1 MQKRHSIFGS
11 AVLFVCA
18 VVWGLAFA
26 FQRRAAGYINP
37 VAFNGVRFALATG
50 VILILLLICI
60 PINKKRGKKI
70 TGWNKS
76 TVFGGICCGLSL
88 LLASNLQ
95 QYGIQFT
102 TAGRASF
109 ITALYI
115 VLVPVLGL
123 LIGKRIGVFGR
134 FAIPVAIAGF
144 WLMCSSGN
152 EALNIGDLLSL
163 VSTVMFAVQILFIDI
178 FGRESDP
185 IKLTFVQFLT
195 CAVLSVPIMAIT
207 DRKSTRLNS
216 SHGTYQYTVRGSVL
230 CGNRLHLADDRAEIH
245 RAVRR
250 LAYYELGIRR
260 GTYRR
265 GDNFGGAAFQY
276 GACGVY
282 VCVYRGYTRSVFLSS
297 QVFEIRQKLV
307 CAYREYETVVLRRYS
322 FGLGVRSLSFINF
335 CLPAKIDI
343 VICPIV

>member
-195 CAVLSVPIMAIT
+195 CAVLSMPIMAIT
-207 DRKSTRLNS
+207 GFPPSSAFTDTNS
-216 SHGTYQYTVRGSVL
+216 LINILYVGLFS
-230 CGNRLHLADDRAEIH
+230 A
-245 RAVRR
+245 
-250 LAYYELGIRR
+250 GI
-260 GTYRR
+260 
-265 GDNFGGAAFQY
+265 
-276 GACGVY
+276 
-282 VCVYRGYTRSVFLSS
+282 GYTLQTIGQKYTEPSVASLIMSLESVVGLIGAVIILGERHSNTELAGCMFVFIAVILAQFSYPPKFLKFDRNS
-297 QVFEIRQKLV
+297 FALTANMRQWFYDDTPLV
-307 CAYREYETVVLRRYS
+307 
-322 FGLGVRSLSFINF
+322 
-335 CLPAKIDI
+335 
-343 VICPIV
+343 

>member
-1 MQKRHSIFGS
+1 MQKRHSIFGN

-18 VVWGLAFA
+18 IVWGLAFA
-26 FQRRAAGYINP
+26 FQRRATGYINP
-37 VAFNGVRFALATG
+37 IAFNGVRFALATG
-50 VILILLLICI
+50 VIFILFLICV
-60 PINKKRGKKI
+60 PINKKRGIKSAD
-70 TGWNKS
+70 WNVN
-76 TVFGGICCGLSL
+76 TIFGGICCGLSL

-152 EALNIGDLLSL
+152 EPLNIGDLLSL

-178 FGRESDP
+178 FGKDSDP

-195 CAVLSVPIMAIT
+195 CAVLSVPMMAIT
-207 DRKSTRLNS
+207 EFPS
-216 SHGTYQYTVRGSVL
+216 SS
-230 CGNRLHLADDRAEIH
+230 
-245 RAVRR
+245 
-250 LAYYELGIRR
+250 
-260 GTYRR
+260 
-265 GDNFGGAAFQY
+265 AFTDTDSLINIL
-276 GACGVY
+276 Y
-282 VCVYRGYTRSVFLSS
+282 VGLFSAGLGYTLQSIGQKYTEPSVASLIMSLESVVGLIGAVIILQEKHTDIELAGCMFVFIAVILAQLSYPSRFLKFNKNSFALTSS
-297 QVFEIRQKLV
+297 SKQWFYDD
-307 CAYREYETVVLRRYS
+307 APVV
-322 FGLGVRSLSFINF
+322 
-335 CLPAKIDI
+335 
-343 VICPIV
+343 